1 MKFLTKTDIINLIF
15 ISVLKGTGFACPCF
29 SSNGKGIITMN
40 YEAITSI
47 LNDGLVL
54 ATGCTEPGALALTA
68 ATAAAHLGEE
78 VKSIHTF
85 ASGNIIKN
93 AYSAG
98 IPGTDFVGIEYAVA
112 LGAVVA
118 KPEKQLQ
125 VINAL
130 SEEQIQK
137 ACAMVAAKTVKVEL
151 AKVPEKLYIEVLV
164 KGETR
169 TAKAIIANVHTN
181 VVYIEENG
189 QPVFDKRH
197 EEQSASGGYSDKE
210 IKEILSVAKIYEYAT
225 TVDLSMLDKVRLSID
240 VNSAISEEGLR
251 NPYGLCIGRGLR
263 DDIEKGY
270 RCESLVTYAMEL
282 ASAGADARMAG
293 ADAPVVSNSGSGNQ
307 GIACTMPVVAV
318 AKKRGASDEQMMR
331 AATLS
336 HLMGIYIKSQ
346 FGRLSGFCGATVAGI
361 GSACGIVY
369 LLGGGLTEIES
380 CVFNMIGNVTGMLC
394 DGAKAD
400 CALKIATCTN
410 AAMQAALMALRGT
423 RVLSTDGIVEDD
435 VEKTISN
442 FAELGNE
449 GSVQLDQIMLDMML
463 KKEKKA

>member
-1 MKFLTKTDIINLIF
+1 
-15 ISVLKGTGFACPCF
+15 
-29 SSNGKGIITMN
+29 MN
-40 YEAITSI
+40 YEVITSI

-68 ATAAAHLGEE
+68 ATATAHLGEE
-78 VKSIHTF
+78 VKSIHTL

-98 IPGTDFVGIEYAVA
+98 IPGTNFVGIEYAVA
-112 LGAVVA
+112 IGAVVA

-125 VINAL
+125 VINDL
-130 SEEQIQK
+130 SDEQK
-137 ACAMVAAKTVKVEL
+137 KTAGDMVAEKRVKVDL

-164 KGETR
+164 KGENR
-169 TAKAIIANVHTN
+169 TAKAIIANTHTN

-189 QPVFDKRH
+189 QVILDKRS
-197 EEQSASGGYSDKE
+197 EEKPASGGCSDE
-210 IKEILSVAKIYEYAT
+210 DIKNNLSVAKIYEYAT
-225 TVDLSMLDKVRLSID
+225 TVDLSMLDKVQLSID
-240 VNSAISEEGLR
+240 VNTAISEEGLR
-251 NPYGLCIGRGLR
+251 HPYGLCIGRGFQ
-263 DDIEKGY
+263 DDVDKGY
-270 RCESLVTYAMEL
+270 RASSLVTYAMEL

-293 ADAPVVSNSGSGNQ
+293 ADIPVVSNSGSGNQ

-318 AKKRGASDEQMMR
+318 AKKINASHEQMLR

-346 FGRLSGFCGATVAGI
+346 FGRLSGFCGATVAGT

-369 LLGGGLTEIES
+369 LLGGGLKEIENS
-380 CVFNMIGNVTGMLC
+380 VFNMIGNVTGMLC

-410 AAMQAALMALRGT
+410 AAVQAAMMALRGT

-442 FAELGNE
+442 FAQLGNE
-449 GSVQLDQIMLDMML
+449 GSVQLDEIMLDMML
-463 KKEKKA
+463 KKNKARK

>member
-1 MKFLTKTDIINLIF
+1 
-15 ISVLKGTGFACPCF
+15 
-29 SSNGKGIITMN
+29 MN
-40 YEAITSI
+40 YEVITSI

-78 VKSIHTF
+78 VKSIHTL

-98 IPGTDFVGIEYAVA
+98 IPGTNFVGIEYAVA
-112 LGAVVA
+112 IGAVVA

-125 VINAL
+125 VINDL
-130 SEEQIQK
+130 SDEQK
-137 ACAMVAAKTVKVEL
+137 KTAGDMVAEKRVKVDL

-164 KGETR
+164 KGENR
-169 TAKAIIANVHTN
+169 TAKAIIANTHTN

-189 QPVFDKRH
+189 QVILDKRG
-197 EEQSASGGYSDKE
+197 EEKPASGGCSDE
-210 IKEILSVAKIYEYAT
+210 DIKNNLSVAKIYEYAT
-225 TVDLSMLDKVRLSID
+225 TVDLSMLDKVQLSID
-240 VNSAISEEGLR
+240 INTAISEEGLR
-251 NPYGLCIGRGLR
+251 HPYGLCIGRGFQ
-263 DDIEKGY
+263 DDVDKGY
-270 RCESLVTYAMEL
+270 RASSLVTYAMEL

-293 ADAPVVSNSGSGNQ
+293 ADIPVVSNSGSGNQ

-318 AKKRGASDEQMMR
+318 AKKINASHEQMLR

-346 FGRLSGFCGATVAGI
+346 FGRLSGFCGATVAGT

-369 LLGGGLTEIES
+369 LLGGGLKEIENS
-380 CVFNMIGNVTGMLC
+380 VFNMIGNVTGMLC

-410 AAMQAALMALRGT
+410 AAVQAAMMALRGT

-442 FAELGNE
+442 FAQLGNK
-449 GSVQLDQIMLDMML
+449 GSVQLDEIMLDMML
-463 KKEKKA
+463 KKNKARK

>member
-1 MKFLTKTDIINLIF
+1 
-15 ISVLKGTGFACPCF
+15 
-29 SSNGKGIITMN
+29 MN

-68 ATAAAHLGEE
+68 AVAAAHLGEE
-78 VKSIHTF
+78 VKSIHTL

-98 IPGTDFVGIEYAVA
+98 IPGTKLVGIEYAVA
-112 LGAVVA
+112 IGAIVA
-118 KPEKQLQ
+118 KPEKELQ
-125 VINAL
+125 VINGL
-130 SEEQIQK
+130 SDEQINK
-137 ACAMVAAKTVKVEL
+137 AAAMVADGAVKVEL

-164 KGETR
+164 KGETK

-189 QPVFDKRH
+189 TVVLDKRN
-197 EEQSASGGYSDKE
+197 EQQSASEGYTDKE

-225 TVDLSMLDKVRLSID
+225 TVDLSMLDKIRLSID
-240 VNSAISEEGLR
+240 VNTNISNEGLSK
-251 NPYGLCIGRGLR
+251 PYGLCIGRGIKA
-263 DDIEKGY
+263 DIEDGY
-270 RCESLVTYAMEL
+270 RADSMVTYAMEI

-293 ADAPVVSNSGSGNQ
+293 ADVPVVSNSGSGNQ
-307 GIACTMPVVAV
+307 GIACTMPVVAI
-318 AKKRGASDEQMMR
+318 ARKRGASEEETLR
-331 AATLS
+331 AVTISNLV
-336 HLMGIYIKSQ
+336 GIYIKSQ

-361 GSACGIVY
+361 GSSCGIVY
-369 LLGGGLTEIES
+369 LLGGKLPEIE
-380 CVFNMIGNVTGMLC
+380 CCIFNMIGNVTGMLC

-400 CALKIATCTN
+400 CALKIATCVN

-423 RVLSTDGIVEDD
+423 KVLSTDGIVEDD

-442 FAELGNE
+442 FAVLGNE

-463 KKEKKA
+463 KKEKKRD

>member
-1 MKFLTKTDIINLIF
+1 MIEIYDKKSYNKIEINNSLMKMSESCKDH
-15 ISVLKGTGFACPCF
+15 K
-29 SSNGKGIITMN
+29 KGISKMN

-78 VKSIHTF
+78 VKYIHTF

-98 IPGTDFVGIEYAVA
+98 IPGTDLVGIEYAVA
-112 LGAVVA
+112 IGAIVA

-125 VINAL
+125 VINGL
-130 SEEQIQK
+130 SAEQIQQASDMVKNK
-137 ACAMVAAKTVKVEL
+137 AVKVEL

-164 KGETR
+164 KGETK

-181 VVYIEENG
+181 VVYIEENSK
-189 QPVFDKRH
+189 VVLDKRQ
-197 EEQSASGGYSDKE
+197 EEQSASGGYSDTE

-225 TVDLSMLDKVRLSID
+225 TADLALLDKVKLSID
-240 VNSAISEEGLR
+240 VNTAISNEGLA
-251 NPYGLCIGRGLR
+251 NPYGLCIGRGFR
-263 DDIEKGY
+263 EDIEKGY
-270 RCESLVTYAMEL
+270 RADSLVTYAMEL

-293 ADAPVVSNSGSGNQ
+293 ADLPVVSNSGSGNQ

-318 AKKRGASDEQMMR
+318 AKKRGVSEEQMLR
-331 AATLS
+331 AATIS

-346 FGRLSGFCGATVAGI
+346 FGRLSGFCGATVAGT

-369 LLGGGLTEIES
+369 LLGGGLKEIENA
-380 CVFNMIGNVTGMLC
+380 VFNMIGNVTGMLC

-410 AAMQAALMALRGT
+410 AAMQAALMALKGI

-442 FAELGNE
+442 FAELGNG
-449 GSVQLDQIMLDMML
+449 GSVQLDQLMLEMML
-463 KKEKKA
+463 KKEKAAK

>member
-1 MKFLTKTDIINLIF
+1 
-15 ISVLKGTGFACPCF
+15 
-29 SSNGKGIITMN
+29 MN
-40 YEAITSI
+40 YEVITSI

-68 ATAAAHLGEE
+68 ATATAHLGEE
-78 VKSIHTF
+78 VKSIHTL

-98 IPGTDFVGIEYAVA
+98 IPGTNFVGIEYAVA
-112 LGAVVA
+112 IGAVVA

-125 VINAL
+125 VINDL
-130 SEEQIQK
+130 SDEQK
-137 ACAMVAAKTVKVEL
+137 KTAGDMVAEKRVKVDL

-164 KGETR
+164 KGENR
-169 TAKAIIANVHTN
+169 TAKAIIANTHTN

-189 QPVFDKRH
+189 QVILDKRG
-197 EEQSASGGYSDKE
+197 EEKPASGGCSDE
-210 IKEILSVAKIYEYAT
+210 DIKNNLSVAKIYEYAT
-225 TVDLSMLDKVRLSID
+225 TVDLSMLDKVQLSID
-240 VNSAISEEGLR
+240 VNTAISEEGLR
-251 NPYGLCIGRGLR
+251 HPYGLCIGRGFQ
-263 DDIEKGY
+263 DDVDKGY
-270 RCESLVTYAMEL
+270 RASSLVTYAMEL

-293 ADAPVVSNSGSGNQ
+293 ADIPVVSNSGSGNQ

-318 AKKRGASDEQMMR
+318 AKKINASHEQMLR

-346 FGRLSGFCGATVAGI
+346 FGRLSGFCGATVAGT

-369 LLGGGLTEIES
+369 LLGGGLKEIENS
-380 CVFNMIGNVTGMLC
+380 VFNMIGNVTGMLC

-410 AAMQAALMALRGT
+410 AAVQAAMMALRGT

-442 FAELGNE
+442 FAQLGNE
-449 GSVQLDQIMLDMML
+449 GSVQLDEIMLDMML
-463 KKEKKA
+463 KKNKARK

>member
-1 MKFLTKTDIINLIF
+1 
-15 ISVLKGTGFACPCF
+15 
-29 SSNGKGIITMN
+29 MN
-40 YEAITSI
+40 YEVITSI

-68 ATAAAHLGEE
+68 ATATAHLGEE
-78 VKSIHTF
+78 VKSIHTL

-98 IPGTDFVGIEYAVA
+98 IPGTNFVGIEYAVA
-112 LGAVVA
+112 IGAVVA

-125 VINAL
+125 VINDL
-130 SEEQIQK
+130 SDEQK
-137 ACAMVAAKTVKVEL
+137 KTAGDMVAEKRVKVDL

-164 KGETR
+164 KGENR
-169 TAKAIIANVHTN
+169 TAKAIIANTHTN

-189 QPVFDKRH
+189 QAILDKRG
-197 EEQSASGGYSDKE
+197 EEKPASGGCSDE
-210 IKEILSVAKIYEYAT
+210 DIKNNLSVAKIYEYAT
-225 TVDLSMLDKVRLSID
+225 TVDLSMLDKVQLSID
-240 VNSAISEEGLR
+240 VNTAISEEGLR
-251 NPYGLCIGRGLR
+251 HPYGLCIGRGFQ
-263 DDIEKGY
+263 DDVDKGY
-270 RCESLVTYAMEL
+270 RASSLVTYAMEL

-293 ADAPVVSNSGSGNQ
+293 ADIPVVSNSGSGNQ

-318 AKKRGASDEQMMR
+318 AKKINASHEQMLR

-346 FGRLSGFCGATVAGI
+346 FGRLSGFCGATVAGT

-369 LLGGGLTEIES
+369 LLGGGLKEIENS
-380 CVFNMIGNVTGMLC
+380 VFNMIGNVTGMLC

-410 AAMQAALMALRGT
+410 AAVQAAMMALRGT

-442 FAELGNE
+442 FAQLGNE
-449 GSVQLDQIMLDMML
+449 GSVQLDEIMLDMML
-463 KKEKKA
+463 KKNKARK